1 MPRKLGYGL
10 LAAVALSLIFA
21 QASGTEPDEG
31 SSHEEPAT
39 YAPVEGSDLLRIT
52 LTASAAERLDIQIA
66 SVGTGAEGTSV
77 VPSAALIITPDGKHW
92 VYTNP
97 EGLDFLRH
105 EITDVVEVD
114 HQAFFVEGP
123 PVGTAVVVTGVPELY
138 GAEFGIG
145 K

>member
-1 MPRKLGYGL
+1 MLRKLGYGL
-10 LAAVALSLIFA
+10 LAAIALSLIFA
-21 QASGTEPDEG
+21 QASGTEPEES

-52 LTASAAERLDIQIA
+52 LTESAAKRLDIQTAI
-66 SVGTGAEGTSV
+66 VGTGAEGTSV

-97 EGLDFLRH
+97 EGLAFQRH

-114 HQAFFVEGP
+114 HQAFFIEGP
-123 PVGTAVVVTGVPELY
+123 PAGTAVVVTGVPELY